1 MEQGTKK
8 CPYCGEEILAVAKKC
23 KHCGEWLNKPPQKNT
38 QKQPVRKE
46 SYFDP
51 KYRYDGTLMN
61 GLFWVTIAGSF
72 IQALHRYGVADDLII
87 RGSSVIKFIFSVA
100 KFFSMIPEAIGDFLF
115 FAGEITFVYLLMK
128 TMSNYHKPLKSL
140 FIINLA
146 VILFS
151 YFIDIV
157 FDDHVFNE
165 NGYVIIL
172 LVMIICPVLLG
183 TQIIQNYEGTI
194 RNTGWVIIIYSIISI
209 IVAIIGGF
217 IAFPIA
223 CFLLYF
229 FTDYFYLKYLRDIL
243 SN

>member
-1 MEQGTKK
+1 MEKETKT
-8 CPYCGEEILAVAKKC
+8 CPYCGEEILATAKKC

-72 IQALHRYGVADDLII
+72 IQALHRYGVADDLLI

-128 TMSNYHKPLKSL
+128 TMSNYHKPLKGL

-157 FDDHVFNE
+157 FYDNVFNE
-165 NGYVIIL
+165 EKFLFRILEINHCSDGRYAYTVDDEEII
-172 LVMIICPVLLG
+172 
-183 TQIIQNYEGTI
+183 
-194 RNTGWVIIIYSIISI
+194 
-209 IVAIIGGF
+209 
-217 IAFPIA
+217 
-223 CFLLYF
+223 
-229 FTDYFYLKYLRDIL
+229 
-243 SN
+243 